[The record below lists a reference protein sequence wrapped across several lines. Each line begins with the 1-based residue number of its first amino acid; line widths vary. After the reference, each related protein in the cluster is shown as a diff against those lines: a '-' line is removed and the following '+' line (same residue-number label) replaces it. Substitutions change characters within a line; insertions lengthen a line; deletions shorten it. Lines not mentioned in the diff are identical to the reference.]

1 MIVDIELSMQRERF
15 GLIKKD
21 LHACGLFREGVQHV
35 DVHDLFY
42 GGEEDF
48 GGGSVVAGGDRAVRC
63 L

>member
-15 GLIKKD
+15 GLIKED
-21 LHACGLFREGVQHV
+21 LHACCLFRQGVHHV

-42 GGEEDF
+42 GGEEEF
-48 GGGSVVAGGDRAVRC
+48 GGGSVVTRGDRAIRC